1 MNDDMAMA
9 SEVAIDEIRKLMQK
23 DEAFARSV
31 RLLGSILKKHY
42 LKSGYKHI
50 ARWLK
55 DGAN

>member
-9 SEVAIDEIRKLMQK
+9 SEVAIQEIREKMK
-23 DEAFARSV
+23 EDPAFANAV